1 MTGKAMARMLKAEAR
16 LHMEKRIKAT
26 AFGRHLSAGQRTVHI
41 ISSVSALRDMKAGCP
56 ATAYNIYTSAR
67 YTLRR
72 HGEGLQFHY
81 LT

>member
-1 MTGKAMARMLKAEAR
+1 MARILKAEAR
-16 LHMEKRIKAT
+16 LHMKKRITT
-26 AFGRHLSAGQRTVHI
+26 AFGRYLSAGQRTVHLI
-41 ISSVSALRDMKAGCP
+41 CSESALRHMKAGCL
-56 ATAYNIYTSAR
+56 TTDCNVYTSAR

>member
-1 MTGKAMARMLKAEAR
+1 MARILKAEAR
-16 LHMEKRIKAT
+16 LHMKKRITT
-26 AFGRHLSAGQRTVHI
+26 AFGRYLSAGQRTMHLI
-41 ISSVSALRDMKAGCP
+41 CSESVLRHMKAGCL
-56 ATAYNIYTSAR
+56 TTDCNVYTSAR